1 MSSTVVAKFIRKSKK
16 DGAPT
21 TPHESSRVSAPNR
34 LELFTPRYS
43 GNNYGPAGEPTKQMK
58 AKVCGPYHKRDE
70 LMDLM
75 KKHCGRNASIISK
88 FKAPLPKSEQHY
100 EI

>member
-21 TPHESSRVSAPNR
+21 TPQSSRVSAPNR

-43 GNNYGPAGEPTKQMK
+43 DNNYGPAGRRANE
-58 AKVCGPYHKRDE
+58 ADE
-70 LMDLM
+70 GQGLRAIP
-75 KKHCGRNASIISK
+75 HISK
-88 FKAPLPKSEQHY
+88 
-100 EI
+100 